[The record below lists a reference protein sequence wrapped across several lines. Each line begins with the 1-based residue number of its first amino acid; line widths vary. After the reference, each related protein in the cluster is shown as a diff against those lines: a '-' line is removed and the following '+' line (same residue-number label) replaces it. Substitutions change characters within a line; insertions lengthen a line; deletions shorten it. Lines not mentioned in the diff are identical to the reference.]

1 MTVYFLRVLSIIFL
15 ILPNLIFF
23 LYWTNSYIAAL
34 GTAILSFIFLR
45 VLNDKSFDKKE
56 GLNHQD
62 LLILSG
68 VALLLTVISGTSGI
82 CYQTKDYWC
91 HNTKFNE
98 LFSYDWPFKLPM
110 DGPIVSYYYGYYV
123 VPALLFKWLGEINES
138 IIFIWT
144 SLGFFLGACWIYLA
158 VNKKILFALLALSVG
173 DTPLLIKMI
182 FFKSFDKMYEL
193 QDFGIES
200 WSGLENSFWVPN
212 QVIPTLIIGGMFVY
226 VLKSRLKLEYIVLP
240 VALTFW
246 WAVFPAF
253 TSGLL
258 VGILILKKWYTERSF
273 LNWREITIDV
283 ILPFAACLPV
293 LLLFLSHEQAPISG
307 FLWQFENNMV
317 SRFFEYTVNIG
328 INVVIFALIYFY
340 LKNTGQLFLPALP
353 FLLIVFFITLFPIYR
368 LGKVN
373 DFLFRGL
380 MPLLIIAG
388 LYLYYPLSLDATYSD
403 SWRRLKK
410 TPILLLLFIAMSSSS
425 VIALQRIY
433 RAATV
438 NGLTKRWYPEKV
450 RFEPIPYD
458 AYPNVYEVL
467 RDKWTQMEADQYLG
481 KKDSFYEKNIAPGRE
496 QK

>member
-1 MTVYFLRVLSIIFL
+1 
-15 ILPNLIFF
+15 
-23 LYWTNSYIAAL
+23 
-34 GTAILSFIFLR
+34 
-45 VLNDKSFDKKE
+45 
-56 GLNHQD
+56 
-62 LLILSG
+62 
-68 VALLLTVISGTSGI
+68 
-82 CYQTKDYWC
+82 
-91 HNTKFNE
+91 
-98 LFSYDWPFKLPM
+98 
-110 DGPIVSYYYGYYV
+110 
-123 VPALLFKWLGEINES
+123 
-138 IIFIWT
+138 
-144 SLGFFLGACWIYLA
+144 
-158 VNKKILFALLALSVG
+158 
-173 DTPLLIKMI
+173 
-182 FFKSFDKMYEL
+182 
-193 QDFGIES
+193 
-200 WSGLENSFWVPN
+200 
-212 QVIPTLIIGGMFVY
+212 MFVY

-258 VGILILKKWYTERSF
+258 ISILILKKWYTKRSD

-283 ILPFAACLPV
+283 ILPFAVCLPV

-307 FLWQFENNMV
+307 FIWQFDNNMV

-328 INVVIFALIYFY
+328 INVIIFTLIYFY
-340 LKNTGQLFLPALP
+340 LKNTGQQLLPALP
-353 FLLIVFFITLFPIYR
+353 FLLIVFFITFLPIYR

-380 MPLLIIAG
+380 MPFLIIVG
-388 LYLYYPLSLDATYSD
+388 LYLFYPLSLDATYSQ

-425 VIALQRIY
+425 VIALKRIY

-438 NGLTKRWYPEKV
+438 NVLTKRWFPEMI

-467 RDKWTQMEADQYLG
+467 REKWTQTEADQYLG
-481 KKDSFYEKNIAPGRE
+481 KKDSFYEENIAPIRE